1 MIQNKMDFSMLMNR
15 IFSFL
20 TLVATLAG
28 CATQQAP
35 ETNWSDIY
43 GTLETSTP
51 SQMQYGRYSDDGE
64 TVHRMAVMLPLT
76 GDTSA
81 VGRTI
86 RTSVE
91 AAVLKSAPQN
101 LSVAFY
107 DTSKDI
113 NTTIDT
119 VLATNPEIIIGPVF
133 ASDTRALRDKKPE
146 SLPAISFTSDAT
158 AVGNGVMTMALLPTN
173 SVEAIIR
180 EMQSDGIKQFI
191 IIAPDTK
198 SGRLMAGTAV
208 DASEI
213 YNLPLAGIFYYTEKD
228 TDSIK
233 NTTIS
238 ASMNV
243 ARAAAHTRAR
253 TVLSDIITNE
263 RLTMIERSNL
273 TRQLEKLDKSETLGT
288 VPYDAI
294 LFLGNGDDTRTLV
307 SFLRYYDISARDVKM
322 YGTALWD
329 NAGLESDITL
339 SGAKFAILPE
349 SNAEYTALYEQISG
363 APASRL
369 ATIGYDATNLAIGML
384 YSDKSVPAYLLD
396 PSGYIGTDGLFR
408 LKPAGDNERAMRIV
422 QLNGSGELTT
432 TKNAAENFMSP
443 LYNIEQRH
451 IKPAD
456 NMPLQTDGIDPDNY
470 IVLPER
476 LREKYGSKTVGA
488 NQTGARSIQKSQLVA
503 ILPTDTD
510 TTIIQSN
517 YTPVKLEPVQ
527 QTYIDEVEIYE

>member
-1 MIQNKMDFSMLMNR
+1 MLMNR
-15 IFSFL
+15 IFGFL
-20 TLVATLAG
+20 TLTAILSG
-28 CATQQAP
+28 CATTQSQD
-35 ETNWSDIY
+35 TDWTSIY
-43 GTLETSTP
+43 GTLSAGEP
-51 SQMQYGRYSDDGE
+51 SQIQYGKYSDNDD
-64 TVHRMAVMLPLT
+64 TIHRMAVMLPLSGT
-76 GDTSA
+76 NKS

-91 AAVLKSAPQN
+91 TAVLQTGAQN

-107 DTSKDI
+107 DTAGDI
-113 NTTIDT
+113 NETIST
-119 VLATNPEIIIGPVF
+119 VLATNPGVIVGPVF
-133 ASDTRALRDKKPE
+133 ASDARALRDSKPE

-158 AVGNGVMTMALLPTN
+158 ALGNGVMTMALMPTN

-180 EMQSDGIKQFI
+180 EMQSDKVNQFI

-208 DASEI
+208 DAAEI
-213 YNLPLAGIFYYTEKD
+213 YNLPLTGIFYYNEKD

-233 NTTIS
+233 NATIS

-253 TVLSDIITNE
+253 TVLSDILTNE

-273 TRQLEKLDKSETLGT
+273 TRQLEKLDKTETLGT

-294 LFLGNGDDTRTLV
+294 LFLGNGDDTRALV
-307 SFLRYYDISARDVKM
+307 SFLRYYDVGARDARL

-329 NAGLESDITL
+329 GAGLESDITL

-349 SNAEYTALYEQISG
+349 TNPEFSILYEQVSG
-363 APASRL
+363 TAASRL

-384 YSDKSVPAYLLD
+384 YSKKSDPAYLLD
-396 PSGYIGTDGLFR
+396 PSGYIGTDGLLR
-408 LKPAGDNERAMRIV
+408 LKPAGDNERALRIV
-422 QLNGSGELTT
+422 QLNGNGELQTV
-432 TKNAAENFMSP
+432 KPAATNFMTP

-456 NMPLQTDGIDPDNY
+456 AMKLQTNGIDPDDY

-476 LREKYGSKTVGA
+476 LRDKYGSKTVGA
-488 NQTGARSIQKSQLVA
+488 NQTGAYSVQKSQVVA
-503 ILPTDTD
+503 ILPTDETSEPV
-510 TTIIQSN
+510 IQSN